1 MRWNDFFATGSPPT
15 PNERAHF
22 RYPELR
28 VIYRATAVPPVKQ
41 RAYAKFQ
48 GPGVYATTITQPAF
62 FRNYLLEQLNH
73 LVRDY
78 GATIEVGVSDQEI
91 PYPYV
96 FERGDEL
103 GRGAH
108 SAAELAQHF
117 PTPLLAKVGDE
128 IADGTWE
135 LRRER
140 AAAARRSSM
149 RRGSIIRCA
158 GSCTTPAPTGARS
171 SPGSCSPTTTAMS
184 TSSCAGRVERAG
196 DAGQPVSAGWCCPAA
211 SSSSAAL
218 DGAAVDA
225 LIAAIAVAPLP
236 DAGLSPHA
244 QRRPRASRWSTS
256 ASARP
261 TPRPS
266 PTISRCCGRIAG

>member
-1 MRWNDFFATGSPPT
+1 MPP
-15 PNERAHF
+15 
-22 RYPELR
+22 
-28 VIYRATAVPPVKQ
+28 IKQ

-62 FRNYLLEQLNH
+62 FRNYLLEQLNY

-128 IADGTWE
+128 IADGTWMFHE
-135 LRRER
+135 NEPRPLALFDAARVDYSLRRLVHYTGSDW
-140 AAAARRSSM
+140 RS
-149 RRGSIIRCA
+149 
-158 GSCTTPAPTGARS
+158 S
-171 SPGSCSPTTTAMS
+171 SPGSCSPTTTAMW
-184 TSSCAGRVERAG
+184 T
-196 DAGQPVSAGWCCPAA
+196 
-211 SSSSAAL
+211 SSSAGPWANWPTRTGPIRRL
-218 DGAAVDA
+218 DPARRRQ
-225 LIAAIAVAPLP
+225 PSS
-236 DAGLSPHA
+236 AGST
-244 QRRPRASRWSTS
+244 RRRSRS
-256 ASARP
+256 
-261 TPRPS
+261 
-266 PTISRCCGRIAG
+266 